1 MRSAPADLLR
11 QAGRPLVWAA
21 GLVVF
26 ALVAVTLVVLLTRPQ
41 QAVLPTSEASTSQS
55 SAGSSDTRGYE
66 AAALLE
72 RLTTLLES
80 GRRSQVEA
88 LADPADPSARQELG
102 TIFDNVRAAGVTDLS
117 MRYVDED
124 TGALTSDG
132 QSPGGADEWVGDV
145 SLTWRLRGFDL
156 SDSTMNV
163 TLTFAQEAHAAGFVT
178 AVGDY
183 GDAVPL
189 WLLEPVAVERNAS
202 SMVMVADQ
210 SEVKKY
216 ATLAAHAVSDVRK
229 VLPDWRGKLVVEVPQ
244 AGADLSRLLNADPS
258 TYANIAAVT
267 TPVDGSSSSSA
278 PTHIFVN
285 PSVFDKLGPEGSQIV
300 ISHEATHVATHA
312 ATSSMPMWLIEGFA
326 DYVALD
332 HVNLPV
338 TVTASQILGQVRK
351 QGVPSHLPGPTEFNT
366 ENKALGSS
374 YEAAWLACRLLSQKY
389 GEQKLIEFY
398 RQSDRDSSTD
408 RAFRVVLG
416 TTQQAFTRDW
426 QQYLLRLAH

>member
-1 MRSAPADLLR
+1 M
-11 QAGRPLVWAA
+11 WAA

-26 ALVAVTLVVLLTRPQ
+26 ALVAVTLVVLLNRPQ
-41 QAVLPTSEASTSQS
+41 QAVLPTSQASTNQS
-55 SAGSSDTRGYE
+55 STVSSDTRGYE
-66 AAALLE
+66 AAALLQ

-88 LADPADPSARQELG
+88 LADPGDPSARQELG
-102 TIFDNVRAAGVTDLS
+102 TIFDNVRATGVTDLS

-124 TGALTSDG
+124 TGALASDG
-132 QSPGGADEWVGDV
+132 QSPTGADEWVGDV
-145 SLTWRLRGFDL
+145 SLTWRLRGFDR

-163 TLTFAQEAHAAGFVT
+163 TLTFAQEKHAAGFVT

-189 WLLEPVAVERNAS
+189 WLLEPVAVERNGR
-202 SMVMVADQ
+202 SMVMVADRT
-210 SEVKKY
+210 EAKKY
-216 ATLAAHAVSDVRK
+216 AALAAHAVSDVRK
-229 VLPDWRGKLVVEVPQ
+229 VLPDWRGKLVIEVPQ
-244 AGADLSRLLNADPS
+244 TGADISRLLNADPS

-267 TPVDGSSSSSA
+267 TTVDGSSSPSA

-285 PSVFDKLGPEGSQIV
+285 PTVFDKLGPEGSQIV

-338 TVTASQILGQVRK
+338 TVTASQILAQVRK
-351 QGVPSHLPGPTEFNT
+351 QGVPSHLPGPKEFNT

-408 RAFRVVLG
+408 RAFRDVLG
-416 TTQQAFTRDW
+416 TTQQAFTREW